1 MVKISSF
8 FMIACRIPAYFCV
21 TVRSILAITI
31 ITAGKRSS
39 GQGHV
44 LQVSVCPWGRVLCMM
59 PLPVWLTGPMFLL
72 GGLCPREG
80 SLSKGFLF
88 GWSLCGGLCPGG
100 LPDRPLSHMVT
111 SGRYASYWN
120 AFLFCSR
127 ITKLA

>member
-31 ITAGKRSS
+31 ITARKRNL

-44 LQVSVCPWGRVLCMM
+44 FTGVCLSVGEGSLYDATSCLADWSHVPSR
-59 PLPVWLTGPMFLL
+59 
-72 GGLCPREG
+72 GLCPREG

-88 GWSLCGGLCPGG
+88 GWSLCGG